1 MTTIS
6 DVLYAWG
13 AAEGTKHS
21 HLDAGRTEQEA
32 TAAGLQALIDHLDIP
47 LTDYKQTRNTT
58 HLRSIK

>member
-13 AAEGTKHS
+13 AANGTREAALNDGLS
-21 HLDAGRTEQEA
+21 DQDA

-47 LTDYKQTRNTT
+47 LSDYHQTRGTT
-58 HLRSIK
+58 HLRRIK